1 MHTVQAMNKKGENML
16 SMQTF
21 YSSLF
26 SPKVN
31 QASSFQ
37 ALLQVARASLKEILA
52 VRSTLAWD
60 TWDAS

>member
-1 MHTVQAMNKKGENML
+1 ML

-31 QASSFQ
+31 QASSFR

-60 TWDAS
+60 TWGES